1 MSILEVTGLTKRFG
15 GLTAVSDVT
24 FDIEEGQVY
33 GVVGPNGAGKTT
45 MFNLISGIHPA
56 TSGTILFNGE
66 DVTCLPPYERA
77 KEGDWQDISDS
88 HVYGFHDGT

>member
-33 GVVGPNGAGKTT
+33 
-45 MFNLISGIHPA
+45 
-56 TSGTILFNGE
+56 
-66 DVTCLPPYERA
+66 
-77 KEGDWQDISDS
+77 
-88 HVYGFHDGT
+88 YGLYRC

>member
-33 GVVGPNGAGKTT
+33 GVVGPNLS
-45 MFNLISGIHPA
+45 LIH
-56 TSGTILFNGE
+56 
-66 DVTCLPPYERA
+66 
-77 KEGDWQDISDS
+77 ISEPTR
-88 HVYGFHDGT
+88 H